1 MSHCSSKLNDVVFA
15 AQNYNKCATLANL
28 SGKRCI
34 AGACARPFW
43 GGSGVSGGVA
53 VGIAWAGGRRGRRRA
68 GGGWWLRPSACR
80 ATRCATAV
88 FRPLVVR
95 ACKTAAAGVPNGPC
109 GNLKRGLLPG
119 LAAGWPPG
127 AAVRRCAGGHPVG
140 PWPPCAGVAEAP
152 ERRFCNFFAGGCKFF
167 PKKFWRFGKSDY
179 LCTRLQEA
187 RALSSA
193 GLEHLPYKQRVG
205 GSNPSA
211 PTTEDSA
218 PHPGWQN
225 LFLCPGKFYR
235 LFFG

>member
-1 MSHCSSKLNDVVFA
+1 MHCGRVCEAILGR
-15 AQNYNKCATLANL
+15 L
-28 SGKRCI
+28 
-34 AGACARPFW
+34 
-43 GGSGVSGGVA
+43 GGVGWCCRGHR
-53 VGIAWAGGRRGRRRA
+53 VGRWPAGPEAGWRRGL
-68 GGGWWLRPSACR
+68 LRPSACR

-88 FRPLVVR
+88 FPPACGAGLQNGRRWRAKRALRQPETGPVAWPGGGVAPGRRRAPLCRRPSGGAVATVCR
-95 ACKTAAAGVPNGPC
+95 
-109 GNLKRGLLPG
+109 RG
-119 LAAGWPPG
+119 
-127 AAVRRCAGGHPVG
+127 GGHPVG

>member
-68 GGGWWLRPSACR
+68 GGVGCCVLPPAAQRVVPQLF
-80 ATRCATAV
+80 
-88 FRPLVVR
+88 FRPRVGR

-109 GNLKRGLLPG
+109 GSLKRGLLRG

>member
-1 MSHCSSKLNDVVFA
+1 MHCGRVCEAILGR
-15 AQNYNKCATLANL
+15 L
-28 SGKRCI
+28 
-34 AGACARPFW
+34 
-43 GGSGVSGGVA
+43 GGVGWCCRGHR
-53 VGIAWAGGRRGRRRA
+53 VGRWPAGPEAGWRRGL
-68 GGGWWLRPSACR
+68 LRPSACR

-88 FRPLVVR
+88 FRPRVGR
-95 ACKTAAAGVPNGPC
+95 ACKTAYAGVPNGPC
-109 GNLKRGLLPG
+109 GSLKRGLLPG

-225 LFLCPGKFYR
+225 LFLYPGKFYR

>member
-1 MSHCSSKLNDVVFA
+1 MLYLRHKITTNVQHWQIFRAKDALRARVRGHFGAARGCRVVLPWA
-15 AQNYNKCATLANL
+15 
-28 SGKRCI
+28 SRGPE
-34 AGACARPFW
+34 AGWRRVVVASFRLPRNALCHSCFPPACGA
-43 GGSGVSGGVA
+43 
-53 VGIAWAGGRRGRRRA
+53 
-68 GGGWWLRPSACR
+68 
-80 ATRCATAV
+80 
-88 FRPLVVR
+88 

-109 GNLKRGLLPG
+109 GSLKRGLLRG

-127 AAVRRCAGGHPVG
+127 AAVLRCAGGHPVG

-225 LFLCPGKFYR
+225 LFLCPGKFYL

>member
-1 MSHCSSKLNDVVFA
+1 MLYLRHKITTNVQHWQIFRAKDALRARVRGHFGAARGCRVVLPWA
-15 AQNYNKCATLANL
+15 
-28 SGKRCI
+28 SRG
-34 AGACARPFW
+34 P
-43 GGSGVSGGVA
+43 V
-53 VGIAWAGGRRGRRRA
+53 AGGA
-68 GGGWWLRPSACR
+68 GGGLAAGGCCVLPPAAQRVVPQLF
-80 ATRCATAV
+80 
-88 FRPLVVR
+88 FRPRVGR

-109 GNLKRGLLPG
+109 GSLKRGLLRG

-127 AAVRRCAGGHPVG
+127 ASVRRCAGGHPVG
-140 PWPPCAGVAEAP
+140 PWPPCAGVTEAP

>member
-1 MSHCSSKLNDVVFA
+1 MHCGRVCEAILGR
-15 AQNYNKCATLANL
+15 L
-28 SGKRCI
+28 
-34 AGACARPFW
+34 
-43 GGSGVSGGVA
+43 GGVGWCCRGHR
-53 VGIAWAGGRRGRRRA
+53 VGRWPAGPEAGWRRGL
-68 GGGWWLRPSACR
+68 LRPSACR

-88 FRPLVVR
+88 FRPRVGR

-109 GNLKRGLLPG
+109 GSLKRGLLRG

-225 LFLCPGKFYR
+225 FFLCPGKFYR

>member
-1 MSHCSSKLNDVVFA
+1 MCNTGKSFGQKMHCGRVCEAILGR
-15 AQNYNKCATLANL
+15 L
-28 SGKRCI
+28 
-34 AGACARPFW
+34 
-43 GGSGVSGGVA
+43 GVSGGVA
-53 VGIAWAGGRRGRRRA
+53 VGIAWAGGRRG
-68 GGGWWLRPSACR
+68 
-80 ATRCATAV
+80 
-88 FRPLVVR
+88 
-95 ACKTAAAGVPNGPC
+95 
-109 GNLKRGLLPG
+109 

-127 AAVRRCAGGHPVG
+127 ASVRRCAGGHPVG
-140 PWPPCAGVAEAP
+140 PWPPCAGVVAPP

>member
-1 MSHCSSKLNDVVFA
+1 MHCERVCEAILGR
-15 AQNYNKCATLANL
+15 L
-28 SGKRCI
+28 
-34 AGACARPFW
+34 
-43 GGSGVSGGVA
+43 GVSGGVA

-68 GGGWWLRPSACR
+68 GGGLAAWVVAPFRLPRNALCHSCFPPACGAGLQNGRRWRAKRALRQPE
-80 ATRCATAV
+80 TG
-88 FRPLVVR
+88 LV
-95 ACKTAAAGVPNGPC
+95 AWPC
-109 GNLKRGLLPG
+109 GGVAPG
-119 LAAGWPPG
+119 
-127 AAVRRCAGGHPVG
+127 RRCAGSHPVG
-140 PWPPCAGVAEAP
+140 PWPPCAGAAAPP

-225 LFLCPGKFYR
+225 LFLCPGKFYL

>member
-53 VGIAWAGGRRGRRRA
+53 VGIAWAGGGLAA
-68 GGGWWLRPSACR
+68 GGC
-80 ATRCATAV
+80 CALPPAAQRV
-88 FRPLVVR
+88 VPQLFFRPRVGR

-109 GNLKRGLLPG
+109 GSLKRGLLPG

-140 PWPPCAGVAEAP
+140 PWPPCASVAEAP

-225 LFLCPGKFYR
+225 LFLCPGKFYL